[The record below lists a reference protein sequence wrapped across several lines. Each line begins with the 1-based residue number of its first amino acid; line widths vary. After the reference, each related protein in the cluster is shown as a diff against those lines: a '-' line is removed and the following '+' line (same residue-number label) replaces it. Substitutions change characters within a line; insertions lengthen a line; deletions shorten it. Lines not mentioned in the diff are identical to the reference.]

1 MATRKNLFLT
11 PSFGNVAGPT
21 AGGAYQDMPTSA
33 LAAMAPTPITSPGQ
47 GNMALPSP
55 PASSA
60 SSSNSSLEDLAK
72 FAATLGG
79 GALAANALSKLPT
92 SGAVDKIG
100 SAISDLLKPKTPAT
114 PTSPS
119 GAKPGGVIG
128 GAPNGTTGG
137 TTGGIDVNGNV
148 KYPTDP
154 TGGTPYD
161 DDGNLMP
168 GWQLNENNDP
178 VWVGVQATTGGLGQ
192 VSAPTQ
198 PLAPATPATPTVPT
212 APITNTTPPATT
224 PTTPT
229 GGLNAV
235 APKSPT
241 PPSAPVSAS
250 PIPLPKTGGTTP
262 SEPVEEPVVEEPVD
276 EAVDE
281 NGFVSYAEDEAG
293 NIWGI
298 SADGEQVLF
307 MPVNSVG
314 DTTYPDYTDT
324 SGVDTLL
331 PEEPTPEEPVYAQDE
346 AGNIFELVDGE
357 WVLAQEAAGSYPDY
371 TDYTDPVVD
380 YEDPVFDYTDP
391 FADYV
396 DPYADYVMQEE
407 YTGEPDY
414 YGVKNGG
421 LMQARKYAGGG
432 IAHMAS
438 GGIPDGAISDGEG
451 GFIVEGADGSPIYLD
466 ANGNEVTPTNQ
477 MATVYNSSGTS
488 YVPYDS
494 TGVYA
499 AQNDPS
505 ILSAANSTLGE
516 IGSWLKAN
524 PVAGGTTA
532 ALLMQLLSKAGGT
545 SSTNYKPDMAAA
557 GVKPH
562 TTDFGLGPARTVTS
576 GNQTPYYSQD
586 QAKQLNTYLGVPG
599 FDIQRQDP
607 NAEPNV
613 FTPAAAPQGGL
624 ASAAKPMAD
633 GGIAAASQHYSY
645 GKPVDPMEVLGIR
658 QPPMAMEPQTQAVAH
673 GGSMHPKG
681 PLGVPI
687 AQGRHDYRQGAAVNG
702 PGDGQSDDIPAMLA
716 DGEYV
721 IDAELV
727 SMLGNGSNKAGA
739 KVLDQFR
746 QNVRAHKR
754 SAPLGK
760 IPPKSKSP
768 LEYMKGTKNG

>member
-21 AGGAYQDMPTSA
+21 AGGAYQDMPTSP
-33 LAAMAPTPITSPGQ
+33 LDAAARTSITSPGQ
-47 GNMALPSP
+47 GNMALPNP
-55 PASSA
+55 PPSSA
-60 SSSNSSLEDLAK
+60 SSSNSGLEDLAK
-72 FAATLGG
+72 FAATIGG
-79 GALAANALSKLPT
+79 GALAANAISKIPT
-92 SGAVDKIG
+92 SGVVDKIG
-100 SAISDLLKPKTPAT
+100 SAVSDLLKPKTPTTPAVTPKNPIAPVT
-114 PTSPS
+114 PTAPAAPIYQYPKDPS
-119 GAKPGGVIG
+119 
-128 GAPNGTTGG
+128 
-137 TTGGIDVNGNV
+137 
-148 KYPTDP
+148 
-154 TGGTPYD
+154 GGTPYD
-161 DDGNLMP
+161 DEGNLNP
-168 GWQLNENNDP
+168 GWELNENNDP
-178 VWVGVQATTGGLGQ
+178 VWVGAQAPADTTGGLGQ
-192 VSAPTQ
+192 VSSPTQ
-198 PLAPATPATPTVPT
+198 PLAPV
-212 APITNTTPPATT
+212 TNTAPPATA
-224 PTTPT
+224 PTTST

-241 PPSAPVSAS
+241 SPSAPAGAI
-250 PIPLPKTGGTTP
+250 PIALPKTSGTTP
-262 SEPVEEPVVEEPVD
+262 SEPVEEPVE

-281 NGFVSYAEDEAG
+281 NGFVSYAEDEDG
-293 NIWGI
+293 NVWGI

-324 SGVDTLL
+324 SGIDTLL
-331 PEEPTPEEPVYAQDE
+331 PEEPTPEEPVYAEDE
-346 AGNIFELVDGE
+346 AGNIFQMVDGE

-380 YEDPVFDYTDP
+380 YTDP
-391 FADYV
+391 FVDYT

-432 IAHMAS
+432 YAK
-438 GGIPDGAISDGEG
+438 GGIVDSFDNGDGTYTGIFEDGSEEIYEYPTNAVVYNPSGSTSSITSPPLNTGNTSNTSFLDGAK
-451 GFIVEGADGSPIYLD
+451 
-466 ANGNEVTPTNQ
+466 
-477 MATVYNSSGTS
+477 
-488 YVPYDS
+488 
-494 TGVYA
+494 
-499 AQNDPS
+499 
-505 ILSAANSTLGE
+505 SALGD
-516 IGSWLKAN
+516 IGSWMKAN
-524 PVAGGTTA
+524 PVAGGASA

-545 SSTNYKPDMAAA
+545 SGTNYKPDMAAA

-562 TTDFGLGPARTVTS
+562 TTDFGLGPARVVES
-576 GNQTPYYSQD
+576 GNQTPYYSPE
-586 QAKQLNTYLGVPG
+586 QAAQLNTYLGVPG
-599 FDIQRQDP
+599 FNIQREDP
-607 NAEPNV
+607 N
-613 FTPAAAPQGGL
+613 AAPQGGL
-624 ASAAKPMAD
+624 AAAQTPTPMAD
-633 GGIAAASQHYSY
+633 GGMAAASQHYSY

-658 QPPMAMEPQTQAVAH
+658 QPPMSMTPETQAVAH